1 MTTECRKVRIAS
13 NQKFMPRTYGH
24 RRDYIHAIAAE
35 RRSRLCDERCCSA
48 RPPSPKVQIA
58 SNWKFAPRMAIV
70 GIIIMRLLLRV
81 VLEYETNE
89 NPNQTMES

>member
-24 RRDYIHAIAAE
+24 RRDYIHAM
-35 RRSRLCDERCCSA
+35 RRSIVCDERCCSA
-48 RPPSPKVQIA
+48 RKGKIA